1 MKREIGSSWALQ
13 TTVNSNMK
21 EIIRFEMIKAPIQ
34 IPNQK
39 PTKKKP
45 FHHHKHTKPNNPL
58 HTHKKKHQNSSKC
71 KEQTIYPIDLNKID
85 FKRSTYRKKM
95 REREAYKVVATER
108 LELSG
113 EEWQQ
118 RRGRNE

>member
-1 MKREIGSSWALQ
+1 
-13 TTVNSNMK
+13 
-21 EIIRFEMIKAPIQ
+21 
-34 IPNQK
+34 
-39 PTKKKP
+39 
-45 FHHHKHTKPNNPL
+45 L
-58 HTHKKKHQNSSKC
+58 HTHKTKHQSSSKC